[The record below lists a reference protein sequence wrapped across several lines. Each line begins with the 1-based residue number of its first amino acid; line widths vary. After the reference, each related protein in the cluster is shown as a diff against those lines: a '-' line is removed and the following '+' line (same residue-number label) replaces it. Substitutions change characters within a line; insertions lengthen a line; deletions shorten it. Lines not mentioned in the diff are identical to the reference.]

1 MVGNMIYLLF
11 RRDLR
16 KEETTLIAPHATFD
30 GAFGQ
35 IEAEREY
42 WEKVGKAVQR
52 NLNGSLYVK
61 DLHEP
66 MFYYFVSTRTIIE

>member
-1 MVGNMIYLLF
+1 MIYLLF
-11 RRDLR
+11 RQDLR
-16 KEETTLIAPHATFD
+16 RGGLELIAPHATFD
-30 GAFGQ
+30 GVLDQ

-42 WEKVGKAVQR
+42 WEKAGKAVQR

-66 MFYYFVSTRTIIE
+66 IFYYFVSTRTIEN